1 MTDKELNDMV
11 YSDNPWTRCNAARN
25 GYGLDI
31 LVHDKAPMV
40 RAEVARIRRYCRLWQ
55 QVTRSNRSR
64 IRACPTKWK
73 NRYNG
78 CWVVIYGLEM

>member
-11 YSDNPWTRCNAARN
+11 YSDNPWERRKATWN

-40 RAEVARIRRYCRLWQ
+40 RAEVARQGYCPDVPVHDTIQLRR
-55 QVTRSNRSR
+55 
-64 IRACPTKWK
+64 
-73 NRYNG
+73 
-78 CWVVIYGLEM
+78 